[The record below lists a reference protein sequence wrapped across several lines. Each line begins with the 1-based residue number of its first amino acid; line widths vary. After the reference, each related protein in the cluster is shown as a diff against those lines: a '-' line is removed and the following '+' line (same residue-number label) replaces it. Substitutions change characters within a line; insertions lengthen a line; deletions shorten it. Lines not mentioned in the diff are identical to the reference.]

1 MSVAFMKA
9 RNYLVV
15 RRREKRVNRK
25 AEYGENIFFKVLG
38 NRFRLTSKL
47 IRCVTEQQIC
57 LWSTF
62 YQMNFT
68 KR

>member
-9 RNYLVV
+9 RNSYVV

-38 NRFRLTSKL
+38 NFD
-47 IRCVTEQQIC
+47 
-57 LWSTF
+57 
-62 YQMNFT
+62 
-68 KR
+68 